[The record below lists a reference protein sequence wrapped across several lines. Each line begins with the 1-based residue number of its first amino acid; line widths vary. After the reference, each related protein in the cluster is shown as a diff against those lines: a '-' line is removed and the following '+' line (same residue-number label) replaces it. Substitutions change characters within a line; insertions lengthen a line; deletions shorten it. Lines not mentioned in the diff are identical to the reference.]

1 MDVLGIALG
10 VGSLIGVGVL
20 CSILFK
26 VYKRITASDIKDIR

>member
-1 MDVLGIALG
+1 MDVLGIVIG

-26 VYKRITASDIKDIR
+26 LYKHFTRIKDDA